1 MSKIRISKEFK
12 IEMAHALYGYDGLC
26 RHVHG
31 HSYLLTVTLIGEPI
45 QDSIS
50 PKHGM
55 VMDFSDLKKIVNE
68 EVVDKFDHALVVN
81 RNTPHKQLAEIEL
94 LAERTIL
101 ADYQPS
107 CENLLLDFIQK
118 ISVKL
123 PGNVALHSAKLHET
137 QTSYAEWFASDN
149 L

>member
-26 RHVHG
+26 KHVHG

-45 QDSIS
+45 KDSNS
-50 PKHGM
+50 PKFGM
-55 VMDFSDLKKIVNE
+55 VMDFSDLKKIVNS
-68 EVVDKFDHALVVN
+68 EVVDRFDHALVIN
-81 RNTPHKQLAEIEL
+81 ANSPHKELAKLEL
-94 LAERTIL
+94 LTERTIL

-107 CENLLLDFIQK
+107 CENLLLDFIERIK
-118 ISVKL
+118 IKL
-123 PGNVALHSAKLHET
+123 PDNVSLHSAKLHET

>member
-45 QDSIS
+45 KDETS
-50 PKHGM
+50 PKFGM

-68 EVVDKFDHALVVN
+68 EVVDQFDHALVVN
-81 RNTPHKQLAEIEL
+81 KNTPHKEFAAIKL
-94 LAERTIL
+94 LSDRTIL

-107 CENLLLDFIQK
+107 CENLLVDFVER
-118 ISVKL
+118 ISKKL
-123 PGNVALHSAKLHET
+123 PGHVELHSAKLHET